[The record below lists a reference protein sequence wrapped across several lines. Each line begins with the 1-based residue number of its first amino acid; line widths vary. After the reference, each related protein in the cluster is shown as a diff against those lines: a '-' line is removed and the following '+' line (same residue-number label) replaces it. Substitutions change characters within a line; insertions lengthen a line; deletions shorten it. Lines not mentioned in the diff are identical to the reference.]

1 MSLANRFTRDWLSHR
16 HDGQSVEPAR
26 ITTQSLRALF
36 FYQRSVALN
45 KYEYLIKQKELCEEL
60 AGLLMKVKDFKLFA
74 FYRNAAEGF
83 RIRAENLKRWQVQ
96 NEEY

>member
-1 MSLANRFTRDWLSHR
+1 M
-16 HDGQSVEPAR
+16 
-26 ITTQSLRALF
+26 
-36 FYQRSVALN
+36 N

>member
-1 MSLANRFTRDWLSHR
+1 
-16 HDGQSVEPAR
+16 
-26 ITTQSLRALF
+26 
-36 FYQRSVALN
+36 LN